1 MLRNPSLAEIAEIT
15 GGELLSEGAHGQC
28 LAVSTDTRT
37 IQKGSLYIP
46 LKGDRFDGH
55 DFAGNAREEGALAML
70 VERELTVDLPQIKS
84 KRHSACI
91 GGYRSVAS

>member
-1 MLRNPSLAEIAEIT
+1 MLRNPSLAEIVEIT

-46 LKGDRFDGH
+46 L
-55 DFAGNAREEGALAML
+55 
-70 VERELTVDLPQIKS
+70 
-84 KRHSACI
+84 
-91 GGYRSVAS
+91 